1 VYEIEKNPDNTM
13 TLNMGPHHPSTHGV
27 LRFILEMEGEIIKS
41 VKPDVGYLHRSIE
54 KIGERVPYP
63 AFMPYT
69 DRVDYVAAANCNVG
83 YALAVE
89 KLAGIEVPERAQ
101 YIRVIVCELNRIIS
115 HLLMTGVLAMDVG
128 AYTPFLHALREREK
142 INDIFEIFCGA
153 RLTYNLA
160 TIGGMPFDI
169 KDTTIRRCLEI
180 LDGLKKFIVEFN
192 DLVTDNVIFVKRL
205 ANIGI
210 IDKETAKAYMLVG
223 PNLRASG
230 SHWDLRKTEPY
241 LVYDKFTFDV
251 AIGDGSVGTRGDS
264 FDRYIVR
271 IREIETSISI
281 LEQAFRSLPAG
292 EVQAKLPKTLKPPKG
307 EVYVRTESAR
317 GELGYYIISDGTANA
332 SRIKIRTG
340 SFAAISI
347 LDKIGRGLMLS
358 DLVAF
363 MASLDLI
370 APEIDR

>member
-1 VYEIEKNPDNTM
+1 MYEIEKNTDNTM

-27 LRFILEMEGEIIKS
+27 LRFILELDGEIVLS

-89 KLAGIEVPERAQ
+89 KLMGIEVSDRVQ
-101 YIRVIVCELNRIIS
+101 YLRVIVSELNRIIS
-115 HLLMTGVLAMDVG
+115 HLLMTGVLAMDLG
-128 AYTPFLHALREREK
+128 AYTPFLHAVREREK
-142 INDIFEIFCGA
+142 INDIFEILCGA

-169 KDTTIRRCLEI
+169 KETTIRRCLEI
-180 LDGLKKFIVEFN
+180 LESIKKFLKEFN
-192 DLVTDNVIFVKRL
+192 ELVTENAIIISRL
-205 ANIGI
+205 ANIAT
-210 IDKETAKAYMLVG
+210 IDKETAKLFMLTG
-223 PNLRASG
+223 PNLRAAG
-230 SHWDLRKTEPY
+230 AHWDLRKNEPY
-241 LVYDKFTFDV
+241 FVYDRFTFHV
-251 AIGDGSVGTRGDS
+251 AVGNGSVGTLGDS
-264 FDRYIVR
+264 FDRYWVR
-271 IREIETSISI
+271 IKEIETSISI
-281 LEQAFRSLPAG
+281 LEQAFKSLPSG

-317 GELGYYIISDGTANA
+317 GELGYYIISDGTVNA

-347 LDKIGRGLMLS
+347 LDKVGRGLMLS

-363 MASLDLI
+363 MATLDLI

>member
-1 VYEIEKNPDNTM
+1 M

-27 LRFILEMEGEIIKS
+27 LRFILELDGEIVLS

-89 KLAGIEVPERAQ
+89 KLMGIEVSDRVQ
-101 YIRVIVCELNRIIS
+101 YLRVIVSELNRIIS
-115 HLLMTGVLAMDVG
+115 HLLMTGVLAMDLG
-128 AYTPFLHALREREK
+128 AYTPFLHAVREREK
-142 INDIFEIFCGA
+142 INDIFEILCGA

-169 KDTTIRRCLEI
+169 KETTIRRCLEI
-180 LDGLKKFIVEFN
+180 LESIKKFLKEFN
-192 DLVTDNVIFVKRL
+192 ELVTENAIIISRL
-205 ANIGI
+205 ANIAT
-210 IDKETAKAYMLVG
+210 IDKETAKLFMLTG
-223 PNLRASG
+223 PNLRAAG
-230 SHWDLRKTEPY
+230 AHWDLRKNEPY
-241 LVYDKFTFDV
+241 FVYDRFTFDV
-251 AIGDGSVGTRGDS
+251 AVGNGSVGTLGDS
-264 FDRYIVR
+264 FDRYWVR
-271 IREIETSISI
+271 IKEIETSISI
-281 LEQAFRSLPAG
+281 LEQAFKSLPSG

-317 GELGYYIISDGTANA
+317 GELGYYIISDGTVNA

-347 LDKIGRGLMLS
+347 LDKVGRGLMLS

-363 MASLDLI
+363 MATLDLI

>member
-1 VYEIEKNPDNTM
+1 M

-27 LRFILEMEGEIIKS
+27 LRFILEMDGEIILS

-54 KIGERVPYP
+54 KIGERVTYP

-89 KLAGIEVPERAQ
+89 KLMGIETPERAQ
-101 YIRVIVCELNRIIS
+101 YLRVIVSELNRIIS
-115 HLLMTGVLAMDVG
+115 HLLMTGVLAMDLG
-128 AYTPFLHALREREK
+128 AYTPFLHAVREREK
-142 INDIFEIFCGA
+142 INDIFEILCGA

-169 KDTTIRRCLEI
+169 KETTIRKCLEI
-180 LDGLKKFIVEFN
+180 LEGLKKFLKEFD
-192 DLVTDNVIFVKRL
+192 DLVTNNAIFISRL
-205 ANIGI
+205 ANIGV
-210 IDKETAKAYMLVG
+210 IDKETAKAFMLSG
-223 PNLRASG
+223 PNLRAAG
-230 SHWDLRKTEPY
+230 AHWDLRKNETY
-241 LVYDKFTFDV
+241 FLYDRFKFDIAV
-251 AIGDGSVGTRGDS
+251 GSGKAGTLGDS
-264 FDRYIVR
+264 YDRFSVR
-271 IREIETSISI
+271 MKEIETSISI
-281 LEQAFRSLPAG
+281 LEQAFKSLPSG

-317 GELGYYIISDGTANA
+317 GELGYYIISDGTAKA